1 MPRFPTYSKLVPGLA
16 DAVNLQALRDQLG
29 DFLLQSGFAG
39 SPHDW
44 PYWAEPGEQP
54 AQTAVREVY
63 EETAL
68 TARTAFMMALY
79 GDNAADEDR
88 DLRDLCYPFDSK
100 LRISIEEQFSDVW
113 LEGELSNLRA
123 PGSGHLYCTLKDKTS
138 QIRAVLFRSGVVRL
152 RFALQEGLQV
162 IVRGRLTV
170 YGPRGEYQI
179 VIDTI
184 EPRGI
189 GALQL
194 AFQQLKERLAAEGLF
209 DQERKKAI
217 PAFPRTVGVIT
228 SLTGAAIRDIL
239 AVLRKRWPTIHII
252 ITPVQVQGESAARQ
266 IAEAL
271 NALNDLRS
279 VDVIIVGRGGGS
291 LEDLWSFNEEVVVR
305 AIAASHVPV
314 VSAVGHEVDATLAD
328 FVADLRAPTPSAAAE
343 TVVPVLAQTVK
354 RLRELKVRFG
364 QIMLRHCALE
374 RRRLNASIRGVTD
387 VRFRLQEA
395 VQRTDDMADRLRE
408 TVQYLLTTWREEVRE
423 VQRDLSGLNPILT
436 VKQGLATVPQFS
448 KRLEGQMWIIVA
460 QHRHRIHAMLA
471 QLNTLSPLAI
481 LERGYSI
488 LQTVPAGQILRRATD
503 VEVGQ
508 ELEAQLASGR
518 LSCTVMR
525 VFDDPSV

>member
-1 MPRFPTYSKLVPGLA
+1 M
-16 DAVNLQALRDQLG
+16 
-29 DFLLQSGFAG
+29 
-39 SPHDW
+39 
-44 PYWAEPGEQP
+44 
-54 AQTAVREVY
+54 
-63 EETAL
+63 TAL
-68 TARTAFMMALY
+68 
-79 GDNAADEDR
+79 
-88 DLRDLCYPFDSK
+88 

-113 LEGELSNLRA
+113 LEGELSNLRS

-152 RFALQEGLQV
+152 RFALREGLQV

-179 VIDTI
+179 VIETV
-184 EPRGI
+184 EPKGI

-209 DQERKKAI
+209 DQERKKSI
-217 PAFPRTVGVIT
+217 PTFPRTVGVVT
-228 SLTGAAIRDIL
+228 SITGAAIRDIL
-239 AVLRKRWPTIHII
+239 AVLRRRWPTIHILI
-252 ITPVQVQGESAARQ
+252 APVQVQGEGAARQ

-271 NALNDLRS
+271 NDLNDLSS

-291 LEDLWSFNEEVVVR
+291 LEDLWSFNEEIVVR

-354 RLRELKVRFG
+354 RLRELKVRLG
-364 QIMLRHCALE
+364 QIILRHCAIE
-374 RRRLNASIRGVTD
+374 RRRLNAGIRGVTD

-395 VQRTDDMADRLRE
+395 VQRTDDLADRLRE
-408 TVQYLLTTWREEVRE
+408 MVQHLLTTGRERVRE
-423 VQRDLSGLNPILT
+423 AQRDLSGLNPILT

-448 KRLEGQMWIIVA
+448 KRLDGQMGIIVA

-481 LERGYSI
+481 LGRGYSI

-508 ELEAQLASGR
+508 ELEAQLANGR
-518 LSCTVMR
+518 LGCTVTR